1 VYEVIGN
8 LLNEG
13 AVNDTDT
20 TPPDP
25 PDADPIV
32 GAVAGPLVEPDEELR
47 IGIVL
52 FYLIIVLTS
61 T

>member
-1 VYEVIGN
+1 VIGS

-20 TPPDP
+20 TPPEP
-25 PDADPIV
+25 PDAAPIV
-32 GAVAGPLVEPDEELR
+32 GTVAGPLVEPDEELR

-52 FYLIIVLTS
+52 FYLKCL
-61 T
+61 